1 MAVGVSRA
9 ERAVPNTQ
17 LPAPSTRW
25 YDRRLALPIFYGA
38 SIGHLILVLV
48 AIGVIVAVPLVLNDG
63 FMQQILQTI
72 AYYTIAAIGLNVL
85 VGYQGQVSLGHGAL
99 FAFGAYASALLS
111 TRAGVPVWISIFVAA
126 GVAGFLGFLVALPT
140 LRARGHYLAMVT
152 IALAIVTFVVAQTW
166 LAVTNGPTGISA
178 IPRPEWFGTTMG
190 SLRKFR
196 PFGEDGPVLTGQ
208 IMYFWVCAG
217 LALIVQLLSN
227 NLLTTRWGRT
237 INAVRLSEIA
247 SETIGVSVYRMKLK
261 AFTFSAVL
269 AGLAGALFT
278 HQQGYIVSDTF
289 TFDKSVELLVFVI
302 LGGARSLFGPLIGTT
317 VLVILPEMLKTIGSY
332 DILPKS
338 NVPLQ
343 AGLVAIGGLCALG
356 LARLPGSQRAAT
368 RTVLSVGVIGGFLG
382 FTLVTPQ
389 IIEHFLL
396 VYGALLIV
404 FLVTMPDGIS
414 GFLRGLPGVRTLWR
428 TVPPAASHSTT
439 SLDGLVPIPPPT
451 ERPSLHLRELKMH
464 FGGVRAIDGVSLT
477 VESGQVHGLIGP
489 NGSGKSTL
497 VNVVTGV
504 YTPTDGEVRLGTRL
518 LNALR
523 PHNIAAAGVTR
534 TFQNI
539 QLFKDLTVLDNVM
552 MGFHIHRR
560 AGFVKQLLRT
570 KSAAIEEATV
580 REQALKLLAFLEI
593 EHLAYAEAQSLPYG
607 LQRMV
612 EIARALATGPSI
624 LLLDEPAAGVNPSEI
639 GRLSEVIRRV
649 AAAGVTM
656 LVIEHHMDLVMGV
669 SNHITVLDYGKKIA
683 EGTPATVQSNQRVI
697 EAYLGSTEHSF
708 EDLRREVIAAP
719 EPA

>member
-1 MAVGVSRA
+1 MAA
-9 ERAVPNTQ
+9 TAQ
-17 LPAPSTRW
+17 APAAPGALRQPRDRW
-25 YDRRLALPIFYGA
+25 YDRPLPLPIFYGA
-38 SIGHLILVLV
+38 SLGHVLLALLAVLAIFV
-48 AIGVIVAVPLVLNDG
+48 APLVLNDG
-63 FMQQILQTI
+63 FVQQIMQTI

-99 FAFGAYASALLS
+99 FAFGAYASALLT
-111 TRAGVPVWISIFVAA
+111 TRAGVPVWIAIFVAA

-152 IALAIVTFVVAQTW
+152 IALAVVTFVVAQTW
-166 LAVTNGPTGISA
+166 IPVTNGPTGIGN

-208 IMYFWVCAG
+208 ILYFWVCAG
-217 LALIVQLLSN
+217 MALVVQLLAN
-227 NLLTTRWGRT
+227 NLLTGRWGRT
-237 INAVRLSEIA
+237 INAVRQSEIA

-261 AFTFSAVL
+261 TFTFSAVL

-289 TFDKSVELLVFVI
+289 TFDKSVELLVYVI

-317 VLVILPEMLKTIGSY
+317 VLVILPEALKTIGSY
-332 DILPKS
+332 DILPSS
-338 NVPLQ
+338 NVGLQ
-343 AGLVAIGGLCALG
+343 VVLLALGALGAAGLLRRGL
-356 LARLPGSQRAAT
+356 PPAT
-368 RTVLSVGVIGGFLG
+368 RAVLSVLTIGGFLG

-389 IIEHFLL
+389 IIEHFLI

-404 FLVTMPDGIS
+404 FLVTMPDGIA
-414 GFLRGLPGVRTLWR
+414 GFLRNLPGVRSLWR
-428 TVPPAASHSTT
+428 HSAAAGAGGPTT
-439 SLDGLVPIPPPT
+439 LAAIITAATAREPLELDDV
-451 ERPSLHLRELKMH
+451 KMH
-464 FGGVRAIDGVSLT
+464 FGGVKAIDGVSMR
-477 VESGQVHGLIGP
+477 VEPGQVHGLIGP

-504 YTPTDGEVRLGTRL
+504 YTPTAGEVRLGGRV
-518 LNALR
+518 LNMLR
-523 PHNIAAAGVTR
+523 PHNIASAGVTR

-539 QLFKDLTVLDNVM
+539 QLFKDLSVLDNVM
-552 MGFHIHRR
+552 MGFHVHRR
-560 AGFVKQLLRT
+560 AGFVHQLLRT
-570 KSAAIEEATV
+570 QSAAIEEQQV
-580 REQALKLLAFLEI
+580 RERALRLLAFLEI
-593 EHLAYAEAQSLPYG
+593 EHLADAEAQSLPYG

-612 EIARALATGPSI
+612 EIARALATGPCI

-639 GRLSEVIRRV
+639 ERLSNVIRRV

-669 SNHITVLDYGKKIA
+669 SNHVTVLDYGKKIA
-683 EGTPATVQSNQRVI
+683 EGTPASVQSNQRVI
-697 EAYLGSTEHSF
+697 EAYLGSAEHSF
-708 EDLRREVIAAP
+708 EDLRRARVV

>member
-1 MAVGVSRA
+1 VAA
-9 ERAVPNTQ
+9 TAQ
-17 LPAPSTRW
+17 APVAPGALGKARDRW
-25 YDRRLALPIFYGA
+25 YDRQLPLPTFYGA
-38 SIGHLILVLV
+38 SFGHVLLALLAV
-48 AIGVIVAVPLVLNDG
+48 VVIVAAPLVFNDG
-63 FMQQILQTI
+63 FAQQIMQTI

-99 FAFGAYASALLS
+99 FAFGAYASALLT
-111 TRAGVPVWISIFVAA
+111 TRAGVPVWFAIFVAA

-152 IALAIVTFVVAQTW
+152 IALAVVTFVVAQTW
-166 LAVTNGPTGISA
+166 LPVTNGPTGIGN

-208 IMYFWVCAG
+208 ILYFWVCAG
-217 LALIVQLLSN
+217 LALVVQLLAN
-227 NLLTTRWGRT
+227 NLLTGRWGRT
-237 INAVRLSEIA
+237 INAVRQSEIA

-261 AFTFSAVL
+261 TFAFSAVL

-289 TFDKSVELLVFVI
+289 TFDKSVELLVYVI

-317 VLVILPEMLKTIGSY
+317 VLVILPEALKTIGSY
-332 DILPKS
+332 NILPSS
-338 NVPLQ
+338 NVGLQ
-343 AGLVAIGGLCALG
+343 AGLLVVGALG
-356 LARLPGSQRAAT
+356 AVGLLRRRQAPAT
-368 RTVLSVGVIGGFLG
+368 RATLSVLTIAGFLG

-389 IIEHFLL
+389 IIEHFLI

-404 FLVTMPDGIS
+404 FLVTMPDGIA
-414 GFLRGLPGVRTLWR
+414 GFLRNLPGVRSLWR
-428 TVPPAASHSTT
+428 NPPAPAVDGPTTLAGIMATASARERLE
-439 SLDGLVPIPPPT
+439 LDNV
-451 ERPSLHLRELKMH
+451 KMH
-464 FGGVRAIDGVSLT
+464 FGGVKAIDGVSMT
-477 VESGQVHGLIGP
+477 VEPGQVHGLIGP

-504 YTPTDGEVRLGTRL
+504 YTPTAGEVRFGTRV
-518 LNALR
+518 LNTLR
-523 PHNIAAAGVTR
+523 PHNIASAGVTR

-539 QLFKDLTVLDNVM
+539 QLFKDLSVLDNVM
-552 MGFHIHRR
+552 MGFHVHRR
-560 AGFVKQLLRT
+560 AGFVHQLLRT
-570 KSAAIEEATV
+570 RRAATEEQDV
-580 REQALKLLAFLEI
+580 RQRALRLLAFLEI
-593 EHLAYAEAQSLPYG
+593 DHLADAEAQSLPYG

-639 GRLSEVIRRV
+639 GRLSNVIRRV

-669 SNHITVLDYGKKIA
+669 SNHVTVLDYGKKIA
-683 EGTPATVQSNQRVI
+683 EGTPASVQSNQRVV
-697 EAYLGSTEHSF
+697 EAYLGSAEHSF
-708 EDLRREVIAAP
+708 EGLRRARVV

>member
-1 MAVGVSRA
+1 MAA
-9 ERAVPNTQ
+9 TAQ
-17 LPAPSTRW
+17 APAAPGALEQPRSRW
-25 YDRRLALPIFYGA
+25 YDRQLPLPIFYGA
-38 SIGHLILVLV
+38 SVGHVLLALLAVLAIFV
-48 AIGVIVAVPLVLNDG
+48 APLVLNDG
-63 FMQQILQTI
+63 FIQQIMQTI

-99 FAFGAYASALLS
+99 FAFGAYASALLT
-111 TRAGVPVWISIFVAA
+111 TRAGVPVWIAIFVAA

-152 IALAIVTFVVAQTW
+152 IALAVVTFVVAQTW
-166 LAVTNGPTGISA
+166 LPVTNGPTGIGN

-196 PFGEDGPVLTGQ
+196 PFGDDGPVLTGQ
-208 IMYFWVCAG
+208 MLYFWVCAG
-217 LALIVQLLSN
+217 LALVVQLLAN
-227 NLLTTRWGRT
+227 NLLTGRWGRT
-237 INAVRLSEIA
+237 INAVRQSEIA

-261 AFTFSAVL
+261 TFAFSAVL

-289 TFDKSVELLVFVI
+289 TFDKSVELLVYVI

-317 VLVILPEMLKTIGSY
+317 VLVILPEALKTIGSY
-332 DILPKS
+332 NILPSS
-338 NVPLQ
+338 NVALQ
-343 AGLVAIGGLCALG
+343 AVLLVVGALAAVGLL
-356 LARLPGSQRAAT
+356 RRRQSPAT
-368 RTVLSVGVIGGFLG
+368 RAVLSVLTIAGFLG

-389 IIEHFLL
+389 IIEHFLI

-404 FLVTMPDGIS
+404 FLVTMPDGIA
-414 GFLRGLPGVRTLWR
+414 GFLRNLPGVRSLWR
-428 TVPPAASHSTT
+428 QAPRPTASGPVSLAAIMPRASSAP
-439 SLDGLVPIPPPT
+439 SRERLELDDV
-451 ERPSLHLRELKMH
+451 KMH
-464 FGGVRAIDGVSLT
+464 FGGVKAIDGVSLT
-477 VESGQVHGLIGP
+477 VEPDQVHGLIGP

-504 YTPTDGEVRLGTRL
+504 YTPTAGEVRFGSRV
-518 LNALR
+518 LNTLR
-523 PHNIAAAGVTR
+523 PHNIARDGVTR

-539 QLFKDLTVLDNVM
+539 QLFKDLSVLDNVM
-552 MGFHIHRR
+552 MGFHVHRR
-560 AGFVKQLLRT
+560 AGFVPQLLRT
-570 KSAAIEEATV
+570 RRAATEEEDV
-580 REQALKLLAFLEI
+580 RQRALRLLAFLDI
-593 EHLAYAEAQSLPYG
+593 EHLADAEAQSLPYG

-639 GRLSEVIRRV
+639 GRLSDVIRRV

-669 SNHITVLDYGKKIA
+669 SNHVTVLDYGKKIA
-683 EGTPATVQSNQRVI
+683 EGTPASVQSNQRVI
-697 EAYLGSTEHSF
+697 EAYLGSAEHSF
-708 EDLRREVIAAP
+708 EDLRRARVV